1 MLSTNRLLLYEM
13 ILFSSEEE
21 RLFYYLLQELQ
32 VLKQTC
38 HLHHHLYYSH
48 LWYDCKLH
56 NMIFLHHHRAADLG
70 QTWHLKSIE
79 VDGRRVFGGPSFSGA
94 ILLIASQWKRSS
106 WLFVWMIHSTLFVLR
121 SIVTIYATACLNSR
135 GNVLERVEKLRSV
148 FFGHLNSLFGIKVRV
163 VDR

>member
-1 MLSTNRLLLYEM
+1 M

-21 RLFYYLLQELQ
+21 RLFYYLLQELE
-32 VLKQTC
+32 VLRQTC
-38 HLHHHLYYSH
+38 HLHHLYYSH

-121 SIVTIYATACLNSR
+121 SIRY
-135 GNVLERVEKLRSV
+135 GMFK
-148 FFGHLNSLFGIKVRV
+148 
-163 VDR
+163 